1 MRKTETS
8 AVVLVVDDTPENLAL
23 LHDALDE
30 AGYTVLVATSG
41 ESALQSVRRKRPD
54 IILLDAIMPGID
66 GFQVAQ
72 HLKNDVSTQSIP
84 VIFLTGLA
92 DTENVVNAFS
102 HGVTDYV
109 VKPIKPQEVLARIA
123 AHLQRARHASQA
135 HGALDQ
141 VDQASLTVD
150 RGQRVILWAT
160 PQGKELFDK
169 YFGIHP
175 GPMLP
180 AEFMQWLHRALQAV
194 QEDRDIPVLMETE
207 GSRLLGRIQV
217 LDHENEILVLMREES
232 EAIIVRSLQQR
243 FNLTIKEAEV
253 VYWMVHGK
261 TNRQIGAILE
271 CSPRT
276 VDKHV
281 EHIFEK
287 LGVETRTAAIGI
299 VMKKV
304 KFPSQS

>member
-1 MRKTETS
+1 MKIPDKN

-41 ESALQSVRRKRPD
+41 ESALQSIGHRHPD
-54 IILLDAIMPGID
+54 IILLDALMPGMD
-66 GFQVAQ
+66 GFQVAK
-72 HLKNDVSTQSIP
+72 HLKNDVSTQNIP
-84 VIFLTGLA
+84 IIFLTGLS

-123 AHLQRARHASQA
+123 AHLQRARHFNQA
-135 HGALDQ
+135 HGALDRL
-141 VDQASLTVD
+141 DQASLTVD
-150 RGQRVILWAT
+150 KVQKSIIWAT
-160 PQGKELFDK
+160 PLGKELFDK
-169 YFGIHP
+169 HFGAQAEP
-175 GPMLP
+175 ALP
-180 AEFMQWLHRALQAV
+180 NEFMQWLHRALQAV
-194 QEDRDIPVLMETE
+194 QEGRDIPVLMERG

-217 LDHENEILVLMREES
+217 LDRENEVLILMREES
-232 EAIIVRSLQQR
+232 QALIVASMQEK
-243 FNLTIKEAEV
+243 FSLTIKEAEV

-261 TNRQIGAILE
+261 TNRQIGAILD
-271 CSPRT
+271 CSHRT

-281 EHIFEK
+281 EHVFEK